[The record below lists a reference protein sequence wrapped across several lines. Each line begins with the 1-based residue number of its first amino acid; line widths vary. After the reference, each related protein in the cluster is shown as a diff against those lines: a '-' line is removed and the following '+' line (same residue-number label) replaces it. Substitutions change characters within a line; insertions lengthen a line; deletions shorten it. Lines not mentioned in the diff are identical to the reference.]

1 MSARLILLALLV
13 LVLARAVWRL
23 LGGIVDGVSAG
34 GPQGQVPQRG
44 VQMARDPVC
53 GTFVIPDRAVAL
65 AERGGEVYFCS
76 VRCRDAYHHKPA

>member
-1 MSARLILLALLV
+1 MSVRLILLALLM

-23 LGGIVDGVSAG
+23 LGGVVDGVSAG
-34 GPQGQVPQRG
+34 GLRGRAPQRG

-53 GTFVIPDRAVAL
+53 GTFVVPDRAVAL

-76 VRCRDAYHHKPA
+76 ARCRDAYRHKPA